1 MKNIFLL
8 VFLFFST
15 NLWSQE
21 EIEPILICAQGT
33 ASKASVMKDN
43 IANVL
48 TLDSEKK
55 EGKLLIENKN
65 INNEKKWI
73 RKYML
78 MTEQDEELAINFTSK
93 VVGTSFVLLK
103 DVFKKTKKNKTYN
116 LYTIATPADP
126 EEAAY
131 VKMRRFLLCKVV
143 IK

>member
-8 VFLFFST
+8 AILFVST

-33 ASKASVMKDN
+33 NLKANVFKDN

-48 TLDSEKK
+48 TLDPHKK

-65 INNEKKWI
+65 IQNEKKMI

-93 VVGTSFVLLK
+93 VLGTSFVLLK
-103 DVFKKTKKNKTYN
+103 DIFKKTEKNKSYF

-126 EEAAY
+126 NEAAY
-131 VKMRRFLLCKVV
+131 VKVRRFLLCKVV

>member
-1 MKNIFLL
+1 MKSIFLL
-8 VFLFFST
+8 ATLFVST
-15 NLWSQE
+15 SLWSQE
-21 EIEPILICAQGT
+21 EIEPLLICAQGT
-33 ASKASVMKDN
+33 TMKANVIKDN
-43 IANVL
+43 VANIL
-48 TLDSEKK
+48 TLDSHKK

-65 INNEKKWI
+65 IHNEKKMI

-103 DVFKKTKKNKTYN
+103 DVFKKTEKNKHYN
-116 LYTIATPADP
+116 LHTIATPADP
-126 EEAAY
+126 KEAAY

>member
-1 MKNIFLL
+1 
-8 VFLFFST
+8 
-15 NLWSQE
+15 
-21 EIEPILICAQGT
+21 
-33 ASKASVMKDN
+33 MKDN

-48 TLDSEKK
+48 KLDSEKK

>member
-1 MKNIFLL
+1 MRSILL
-8 VFLFFST
+8 LALLFFST

-21 EIEPILICAQGT
+21 EIEPLLICAQGT
-33 ASKASVMKDN
+33 TLKANVIKDN
-43 IANVL
+43 IANIL
-48 TLDSEKK
+48 TLDSRKK

-65 INNEKKWI
+65 IQNEKKMI
-73 RKYML
+73 RRYML

-103 DVFKKTKKNKTYN
+103 DIFKKTEKNKTYF

-126 EEAAY
+126 NEAAY
-131 VKMRRFLLCKVV
+131 VKIRRFLLCKVV